1 MIGALL
7 ITHGRYG
14 EDLLASASHVL
25 GRPLPQV
32 GCLAVSVKDDPDA
45 MLREART
52 LLHSLDDGSGVL
64 VMTDMYG
71 ATPCN
76 IATQLISEGNV
87 EAVSGVS
94 LPMLVRS
101 LAYRDGPLAKVR
113 DKAIAGGTEG
123 VVYINNDPCYGK
135 R

>member
-1 MIGALL
+1 MIGVLL

-14 EDLLASASHVL
+14 EDLLVSAAHVL
-25 GRPLPQV
+25 GRPLAQT
-32 GCLAVSVKDDPDA
+32 GQLAVSVKDDPDA
-45 MLREART
+45 MLREARA

-76 IATQLISEGNV
+76 VATQLIAEGNV

-101 LAYRDGPLAKVR
+101 LAYRDAPLAKVR
-113 DKAIAGGTEG
+113 DKAVLGGTEG
-123 VVYINNDPCYGK
+123 VVHINSDPCYAK

>member
-1 MIGALL
+1 MIGVLL

-25 GRPLPQV
+25 GRVLLQV
-32 GCLAVSVKDDPDA
+32 GHLEVSIKDEPEALLAA
-45 MLREART
+45 ARK
-52 LLHSLDDGSGVL
+52 LVHGLDDGGGVL

-76 IATQLISEGNV
+76 IATQLIADGNI

-101 LAYRDGPLAKVR
+101 LAYRDAPLPKVR

-123 VVYINNDPCYGK
+123 VVFINEDPCYAK

>member
-1 MIGALL
+1 MIGVLL

-25 GRPLPQV
+25 GRALDHT
-32 GCLAVSVKDDPDA
+32 GHLSVSVKDDPEKMFGEA
-45 MLREART
+45 LR
-52 LLHSLDDGSGVL
+52 LLKSLDDGTGVL

-76 IATQLISEGNV
+76 IASRLIEQGNV

-101 LAYRDGPLAKVR
+101 LAYRDAPLTKVR
-113 DKAIAGGTEG
+113 DKAITGGTEG
-123 VVYINNDPCYGK
+123 VVYINADPCYAK

>member
-1 MIGALL
+1 MIGVLL

-25 GRPLPQV
+25 GRPLTQV
-32 GCLAVSVKDDPDA
+32 GHLAVSVKDDPETVLA
-45 MLREART
+45 EARKT
-52 LLHSLDDGSGVL
+52 LRGIDDGNGVL

-76 IATQLISEGNV
+76 IASQLITEGNV

-94 LPMLVRS
+94 LPMLVRA
-101 LAYRDGPLAKVR
+101 LAYRDAPLAKVR
-113 DKAIAGGTEG
+113 DKAITGGTEG
-123 VVYINNDPCYGK
+123 VVYINRDPCYAK

>member
-1 MIGALL
+1 MIGVLL

-14 EDLLASASHVL
+14 RDLLSSASHVL
-25 GRPLPQV
+25 GRPLTQV
-32 GCLAVSVKDDPDA
+32 GHLAVSVKDEPETV
-45 MLREART
+45 LSEARRM
-52 LLHSLDDGSGVL
+52 LHSLDDGSGVL

-71 ATPCN
+71 STPCN

-101 LAYRDGPLAKVR
+101 LAYRDAPLPNVR

-123 VVYINNDPCYGK
+123 VVHINSDPCYAK

>member
-1 MIGALL
+1 VIGVLL

-14 EDLLASASHVL
+14 EDLLLSASHVL
-25 GRPLPQV
+25 GRPLAQT
-32 GCLAVSVKDDPDA
+32 GHLAVSIKDDPDT
-45 MLREART
+45 MLREARE

-76 IATQLISEGNV
+76 VATQLISEGNV

-101 LAYRDGPLAKVR
+101 LAYRDAPLAKVR
-113 DKAIAGGTEG
+113 DKAVLGGTEG
-123 VVYINNDPCYGK
+123 VVHINSDPCYAK

>member
-1 MIGALL
+1 MIGLLL
-7 ITHGRYG
+7 ITHGGYG
-14 EDLLASASHVL
+14 ENLLASASHVL
-25 GRPLPQV
+25 GQPLSQV
-32 GCLAVSVKDDPDA
+32 GHLAVSIKDDPDA
-45 MLREART
+45 MLDTARA
-52 LLHSLDDGSGVL
+52 LLHSLDDGNGVL

-76 IATQLISEGNV
+76 IATQLIAEGKV

-101 LAYRDGPLAKVR
+101 LAHRNAPLASVR
-113 DKAIAGGTEG
+113 GKAIAGGIEG
-123 VVYINNDPCYGK
+123 VVYINDDLCYAK

>member
-1 MIGALL
+1 MIGVLL

-14 EDLLASASHVL
+14 EDLLASAAHVL
-25 GRPLPQV
+25 GRPLAQTAH
-32 GCLAVSVKDDPDA
+32 LAISIKDDPDEV
-45 MLREART
+45 LRAARK
-52 LLHSLDDGSGVL
+52 LLKSVDDGSGTL

-76 IATQLISEGNV
+76 IATQLIAEGNV

-101 LAYRDGPLAKVR
+101 LAYRDAPLAKVR
-113 DKAIAGGTEG
+113 DKAITGGTEG
-123 VVYINNDPCYGK
+123 VVYINADPCYGK

>member
-1 MIGALL
+1 MIGVLL

-25 GRPLPQV
+25 GRTLEHT
-32 GCLAVSVKDDPDA
+32 GHLSVSVKDDPENVFGEA
-45 MLREART
+45 LR
-52 LLHSLDDGSGVL
+52 LLKSLDDGTGVL

-76 IATQLISEGNV
+76 IASRLIEQGNV

-101 LAYRDGPLAKVR
+101 LAYRDAPLSKVR

-123 VVYINNDPCYGK
+123 VVYINADPCYAK

>member
-1 MIGALL
+1 MIGVLL

-14 EDLLASASHVL
+14 EDLLASACHVL
-25 GRPLPQV
+25 GRPLAQTAHI
-32 GCLAVSVKDDPDA
+32 AVSIKDDPDT
-45 MLREART
+45 MLRDART
-52 LLHSLDDGSGVL
+52 MLKTVDDGSGVL

-76 IATQLISEGNV
+76 IATQLIAEGNV

-101 LAYRDGPLAKVR
+101 LAYRDATLSKVR

-123 VVYINNDPCYGK
+123 VVYINADPCYGK

>member
-1 MIGALL
+1 MIGVLL

-14 EDLLASASHVL
+14 EDLLASAAHVL
-25 GRPLPQV
+25 GHA
-32 GCLAVSVKDDPDA
+32 LAQASHLEVSVKDEPDA
-45 MLREART
+45 MLRKARA
-52 LLHSLDDGSGVL
+52 LLKGVDDGSGVL

-76 IATQLISEGNV
+76 IATQLIAEGNV

-101 LAYRDGPLAKVR
+101 LAHRDAPLAKVR
-113 DKAIAGGTEG
+113 EKAIAGGTEG
-123 VVYINNDPCYGK
+123 VVYINTDPCYAK

>member
-1 MIGALL
+1 MIGMLL

-25 GRPLPQV
+25 GRPLTQV
-32 GCLAVSVKDDPDA
+32 GHLAVSVKDEPEA
-45 MLREART
+45 MLGEARRV
-52 LLHSLDDGSGVL
+52 LKSIDDGNGVL

-76 IATQLISEGNV
+76 IASQLIEGGNV

-94 LPMLVRS
+94 LPMLVRA
-101 LAYRDGPLAKVR
+101 LAYRDAPLEKVR
-113 DKAIAGGTEG
+113 DKAITGGTEG
-123 VVYINNDPCYGK
+123 VVYINRDPCYAK

>member
-1 MIGALL
+1 MIGVLL

-25 GRPLPQV
+25 GRPLAQTAH
-32 GCLAVSVKDDPDA
+32 LAVSIKDDPDA
-45 MLREART
+45 MLRTARR
-52 LLHSLDDGSGVL
+52 LLKSIDDGSGAL

-76 IATQLISEGNV
+76 IATQLIAEGNV

-101 LAYRDGPLAKVR
+101 LAYRDATLAKVR
-113 DKAIAGGTEG
+113 EKAIAGGTEG
-123 VVYINNDPCYGK
+123 VVYINSDPCYGK

>member
-1 MIGALL
+1 MIAVLL

-14 EDLLASASHVL
+14 EDLLVSASHVL
-25 GRPLPQV
+25 GHALAQT
-32 GCLAVSVKDDPDA
+32 GHLAVSIKDDPDT

-52 LLHSLDDGSGVL
+52 LMHSLDDGSGVL

-76 IATQLISEGNV
+76 IATQLIAEGNV

-101 LAYRDGPLAKVR
+101 LAYRDEPLAKVR
-113 DKAIAGGTEG
+113 DKAITGGTEG
-123 VVYINNDPCYGK
+123 VVYINDDPCYGK

>member
-1 MIGALL
+1 MIGVLL

-25 GRPLPQV
+25 GRPLGQTAHLEV
-32 GCLAVSVKDDPDA
+32 GIKDEPDA
-45 MLREART
+45 MLRTARK
-52 LLHSLDDGSGVL
+52 LLEGVDDGSGVL

-76 IATQLISEGNV
+76 IATQLIAEGNV

-101 LAYRDGPLAKVR
+101 LAYRDSTLEKVR
-113 DKAIAGGTEG
+113 EKAIAGGTEG
-123 VVYINNDPCYGK
+123 VVYINGDPCYGK

>member
-1 MIGALL
+1 MIGMLL

-25 GRPLPQV
+25 GRPLTQV
-32 GCLAVSVKDDPDA
+32 GHLAVSVKDEPEA
-45 MLREART
+45 MLGEARRV
-52 LLHSLDDGSGVL
+52 LKSIDDGNGVL

-76 IATQLISEGNV
+76 IASQLIEGGNV

-94 LPMLVRS
+94 LPMLVRA
-101 LAYRDGPLAKVR
+101 LAYRDAPLAKVR
-113 DKAIAGGTEG
+113 DKAITGGTEG
-123 VVYINNDPCYGK
+123 VVYINRDPCYAK

>member
-1 MIGALL
+1 MIGMLL

-25 GRPLPQV
+25 GRPLTQV
-32 GCLAVSVKDDPDA
+32 GHLAVSVKDEPEA
-45 MLREART
+45 MLGEARRV
-52 LLHSLDDGSGVL
+52 LKSIDDGNGVL

-76 IATQLISEGNV
+76 IATQLIAEGNV

-101 LAYRDGPLAKVR
+101 LAYRDATLSKVR

-123 VVYINNDPCYGK
+123 VVYINADPCYGK

>member
-1 MIGALL
+1 MIGVLL

-25 GRPLPQV
+25 GRTLERT
-32 GCLAVSVKDDPDA
+32 GHLSVSVKDDPEKVFA
-45 MLREART
+45 EALR
-52 LLHSLDDGSGVL
+52 LLKSLDDGTGVL

-76 IATQLISEGNV
+76 IASRLIEQGNV

-101 LAYRDGPLAKVR
+101 LAYRDAPLTKVR
-113 DKAIAGGTEG
+113 DKAITGGTEG
-123 VVYINNDPCYGK
+123 VVYINADPCYAK

>member
-1 MIGALL
+1 MIGVLL

-25 GRPLPQV
+25 GRTLEQT
-32 GCLAVSVKDDPDA
+32 GHLSVSIKDEPEKVYA
-45 MLREART
+45 EARR
-52 LLHSLDDGSGVL
+52 LLKSLDDGSGVL

-76 IATQLISEGNV
+76 IASRLIEEGNV

-101 LAYRDGPLAKVR
+101 LAYRDAPLTKVR
-113 DKAIAGGTEG
+113 DKAITGGTEG
-123 VVYINNDPCYGK
+123 VVYINADPCYAK

>member
-1 MIGALL
+1 MIGVLL

-25 GRPLPQV
+25 GRPLGQTAHLEV
-32 GCLAVSVKDDPDA
+32 GIKDEPDA
-45 MLREART
+45 MLRTART
-52 LLHSLDDGSGVL
+52 LLKGVDDGSGVL

-76 IATQLISEGNV
+76 IATQLIAEGNV

-101 LAYRDGPLAKVR
+101 LAYRDSTLEKVR
-113 DKAIAGGTEG
+113 EKAIAGGTEG
-123 VVYINNDPCYGK
+123 VVYINGDPCYGK

>member
-1 MIGALL
+1 MIGVLL

-25 GRPLPQV
+25 GRALTQV
-32 GCLAVSVKDDPDA
+32 GHLAVSVKDDPEA
-45 MLREART
+45 VLGEARKA
-52 LLHSLDDGSGVL
+52 LKNVDDGSGVL

-76 IATQLISEGNV
+76 IASQLIAEGNV

-94 LPMLVRS
+94 LPMLVRA
-101 LAYRDGPLAKVR
+101 LAYRDAPLAKVR
-113 DKAIAGGTEG
+113 DKAITGGTEG
-123 VVYINNDPCYGK
+123 VVYINRDPCYAK

>member
-1 MIGALL
+1 VIGVLL

-14 EDLLASASHVL
+14 EDLLASAAHVL
-25 GRPLPQV
+25 VHPLAQTAH
-32 GCLAVSVKDDPDA
+32 LEVSIKDDPDA
-45 MLREART
+45 MLRKARK
-52 LLHSLDDGSGVL
+52 LLKAVDDGSGAL

-76 IATQLISEGNV
+76 IATQLIAEGNV

-101 LAYRDGPLAKVR
+101 LAYRDAPLTKVR
-113 DKAIAGGTEG
+113 EKAIAGGTEG
-123 VVYINNDPCYGK
+123 VVYINSDPCYGK

>member
-1 MIGALL
+1 MIGVLL

-14 EDLLASASHVL
+14 EDLLVSAAHVL
-25 GRPLPQV
+25 GRPLAQT
-32 GCLAVSVKDDPDA
+32 GHLAVSVKDDPDA
-45 MLREART
+45 MLREARA
-52 LLHSLDDGSGVL
+52 LLHNLDDGSGVL

-76 IATQLISEGNV
+76 VATQLIAEGNV

-101 LAYRDGPLAKVR
+101 LAYRDAPLAKVR
-113 DKAIAGGTEG
+113 DKAVLGGTEG
-123 VVYINNDPCYGK
+123 VVHINSDPCYAK

>member
-1 MIGALL
+1 MIGVLL

-25 GRPLPQV
+25 GRPLAQTAH
-32 GCLAVSVKDDPDA
+32 LAITTKDDPDA
-45 MLREART
+45 MLRAARK
-52 LLHSLDDGSGVL
+52 LLKSVDDGSGAL

-76 IATQLISEGNV
+76 IATQLIAEGNV

-101 LAYRDGPLAKVR
+101 LAYRDSTLEKVR
-113 DKAIAGGTEG
+113 EKAIAGGTEG
-123 VVYINNDPCYGK
+123 VVYINGDPCYGK

>member
-1 MIGALL
+1 MIAVLL

-14 EDLLASASHVL
+14 EDLLVSASHVL
-25 GRPLPQV
+25 GHPLEQTAH
-32 GCLAVSVKDDPDA
+32 LAVSIKDDPDA
-45 MLREART
+45 MLSEART
-52 LLHSLDDGSGVL
+52 LRQSLDDGSGLL

-76 IATQLISEGNV
+76 IATKLIADGNV

-101 LAYRDGPLAKVR
+101 LAYRESTLAKVR

>member
-1 MIGALL
+1 MIAVLL

-14 EDLLASASHVL
+14 EDLLVSAAHVL
-25 GRPLPQV
+25 GQKLEHT
-32 GCLAVSVKDDPDA
+32 GSLAVSIKDDPDTI
-45 MLREART
+45 LSDARN
-52 LLHSLDDGSGVL
+52 LIRSIDDGSGVL

-76 IATQLISEGNV
+76 IATQLIADGNV

-101 LAYRDGPLAKVR
+101 LAYRDAPLSKVR

-123 VVYINNDPCYGK
+123 VIYINDDPCYGK

>member
-1 MIGALL
+1 MIGVLL
-7 ITHGRYG
+7 ITHGNYG
-14 EDLLASASHVL
+14 VDLLASASHVL
-25 GRPLPQV
+25 GRPLPQT
-32 GCLAVSVKDDPDA
+32 GHLAVSVKDDPDA
-45 MLREART
+45 MLREARR
-52 LLHSLDDGSGVL
+52 LLKSLDDGSGVL

-76 IATQLISEGNV
+76 IATQLIAEGNV

-101 LAYRDGPLAKVR
+101 LAYRDAPLAKVR
-113 DKAIAGGTEG
+113 EKAIAGGTEG
-123 VVYINNDPCYGK
+123 VVYINSDPCYGK

>member
-1 MIGALL
+1 MIAVLL

-14 EDLLASASHVL
+14 EDLLVSAAHVL
-25 GRPLPQV
+25 GTSLEHT
-32 GCLAVSVKDDPDA
+32 GSLAVSIKDDPDTI
-45 MLREART
+45 LRDARN
-52 LLHSLDDGSGVL
+52 LIQSIDDGSGVL

-76 IATQLISEGNV
+76 IATQLIADGNV

-101 LAYRDGPLAKVR
+101 LAYRDAPLSKVR

-123 VVYINNDPCYGK
+123 VIYINDDPCYGK

>member
-1 MIGALL
+1 MIGVLL

-14 EDLLASASHVL
+14 EDLLVSAAHVL
-25 GRPLPQV
+25 GHPLAQT
-32 GCLAVSVKDDPDA
+32 CSMAVSVKDDPDA
-45 MLREART
+45 MLQEARK
-52 LLHSLDDGSGVL
+52 LLHSIDDGSGVL

-76 IATQLISEGNV
+76 IATQLIAEGNV

-101 LAYRDGPLAKVR
+101 LAYRDAALAKVR

-123 VVYINNDPCYGK
+123 VVYINGDPCYAK

>member
-1 MIGALL
+1 MIAVLL

-14 EDLLASASHVL
+14 EDLLVSASHVL
-25 GRPLPQV
+25 GHPLEQTAY
-32 GCLAVSVKDDPDA
+32 LAVSIKDDPEA
-45 MLREART
+45 MLSEART
-52 LLHSLDDGSGVL
+52 LLQSLDDGSGVL

-76 IATQLISEGNV
+76 IATQLIADGNV

-101 LAYRDGPLAKVR
+101 LAYRESTLAKVR

>member
-1 MIGALL
+1 MIAVLL

-14 EDLLASASHVL
+14 EDLLVSASHVL
-25 GRPLPQV
+25 GHPLEQTAY
-32 GCLAVSVKDDPDA
+32 LAVSIKDDPEA
-45 MLREART
+45 MLSEART
-52 LLHSLDDGSGVL
+52 LRQSLDDGSGVL

-76 IATQLISEGNV
+76 IATQLIADGNV

-101 LAYRDGPLAKVR
+101 LAYRESTLAKVR

>member
-1 MIGALL
+1 MIGVLI

-25 GRPLPQV
+25 GHPLAQTAH
-32 GCLAVSVKDDPDA
+32 LAVSIKDEPDEV
-45 MLREART
+45 LREARK
-52 LLHSLDDGSGVL
+52 LLKSVDDGSGTL

-76 IATQLISEGNV
+76 IATQLIAEGNV

-101 LAYRDGPLAKVR
+101 LAYRDAPLAKVR

-123 VVYINNDPCYGK
+123 IVYINSDPCYGK

>member
-1 MIGALL
+1 MIGVLL

-14 EDLLASASHVL
+14 EDLLATASHIL
-25 GRPLPQV
+25 GRPLEKT
-32 GCLAVSVKDDPDA
+32 AHISVSVKDDPDA
-45 MLREART
+45 MLRTARK
-52 LLHSLDDGSGVL
+52 LLKSVDDGSGTLVL
-64 VMTDMYG
+64 TDMYG

-76 IATQLISEGNV
+76 IATQLIAEGNV

-101 LAYRDGPLAKVR
+101 LAYRDATLEKVR

-123 VVYINNDPCYGK
+123 VVYINADPCYGK